1 MTAQDDVIEAL
12 HRAVDLELEL
22 ASVFLTELLCSLH
35 RAHLVDPVGHSL
47 QSLVV
52 SWHVWIILQ
61 CLLHITKRWQQLINR
76 SDVQSENIS
85 RRNEL
90 GRDVEDALGQ
100 VSVCFFASVV
110 RLACFQERLG

>member
-12 HRAVDLELEL
+12 HRAVDLKLEL
-22 ASVFLTELLCSLH
+22 ASVLLTELLSSLH

-52 SWHVWIILQ
+52 SRHVWIVLQ
-61 CLLHITKRWQQLINR
+61 CLLHVTKCWQQLINR
-76 SDVQSENIS
+76 SDVQCENIS
-85 RRNEL
+85 RGNEL

-100 VSVCFFASVV
+100 VSIRFFASVV
-110 RLACFQERLG
+110 RLACFEEGLG

>member
-22 ASVFLTELLCSLH
+22 ASVFLAELLCSLH

-61 CLLHITKRWQQLINR
+61 CLLHISECRQQLIDR

-90 GRDVEDALGQ
+90 GCDVKDALGQ
-100 VSVCFFASVV
+100 VSVRFLASVV
-110 RLACFQERLG
+110 RLSCFQERLG